1 MRTIIAEKLSMIEKS
16 QGVKII
22 YACESGSRAW
32 GFASPDSDFDVRF
45 IYIRPL
51 NDYLSIAER
60 KDVIELPV
68 NEVLDIGGWDLRK
81 ALQLFLKSNAPLYEW
96 VQSPIH
102 YIPNEELKTDLLKL
116 SEKYFSGRAGCHH
129 YISMAKN
136 TFENDLQGEQ
146 VRIKKYFYALRP
158 LLAAKW
164 IVEKKQVPPMEFHIL
179 RTLITD
185 TQWQASIDAL
195 LVQKQAADE
204 KTMIPPVMPLQ
215 QWIADTIQY
224 CNEKAAALPPLKNDT
239 IELDTLFRK
248 YIRNYD
254 F

>member
-16 QGVKII
+16 QRVKII

-32 GFASPDSDFDVRF
+32 GFASPDSDYDVRF

-51 NDYLSIAER
+51 NDYLGIAER
-60 KDVIELPV
+60 RDVIELPV

-102 YIPNEELKTDLLKL
+102 YIPNNDLKADLLGL
-116 SEKYFSGRAGCHH
+116 ANRYFSDRAGCHH

-136 TFENDLQGEQ
+136 AFDNDLQGEQ

-164 IVEKKQVPPMEFHIL
+164 ILDNKQVPPMEFHIL
-179 RTLITD
+179 RTLISD
-185 TQWQASIDAL
+185 TQWQEAVDAL
-195 LVQKQAADE
+195 LLRKQAADE
-204 KTMIPPVMPLQ
+204 KTTISPVIFLQ
-215 QWIADTIQY
+215 HWIVDTIQY
-224 CNEKAAALPPLKNDT
+224 CNEKAAVLQPLKNDT
-239 IELDTLFRK
+239 IELDALFRK
-248 YIRNYD
+248 YIRHYD

>member
-45 IYIRPL
+45 IYVRPL

-116 SEKYFSGRAGCHH
+116 SEKYFSDRAGCHH

-136 TFENDLQGEQ
+136 AFENDLQGEL

-158 LLAAKW
+158 LLAAMW

-179 RTLITD
+179 RTLVAD
-185 TQWQASIDAL
+185 AQWQAGIDAL
-195 LVQKQAADE
+195 LLQKQAADE
-204 KTMIPPVMPLQ
+204 QTMISPVMPLQ

-224 CNEKAAALPPLKNDT
+224 CNEKSAALQPLKNDT
-239 IELDTLFRK
+239 IELDMLFRK

>member
-51 NDYLSIAER
+51 NDYLGIAER

-68 NEVLDIGGWDLRK
+68 NEILDIGGWDLRK

-102 YIPNEELKTDLLKL
+102 YIPNEDLKAELLNL
-116 SEKYFSGRAGCHH
+116 SEKYFSQRAGCHH

-136 TFENDLQGEQ
+136 TFENDLQGET

-164 IVEKKQVPPMEFHIL
+164 IVEKGAVPPMEFHIL
-179 RTLITD
+179 RTLISD
-185 TQWQASIDAL
+185 AAWQATIDAL
-195 LVQKQAADE
+195 LIQKQAADE
-204 KTMIPPVMPLQ
+204 KTLISPVMPLQ

-224 CNEKAAALPPLKNDT
+224 CNEKAASLLPLKNNT
-239 IELDTLFRK
+239 VELDVLFRK